1 MSTEKKQKI
10 VDTYKKICA
19 VGLGSEIMSSGNLS
33 IRDGDKFYV
42 TPSGVSPSELTVE
55 DIVEVGFD
63 GSVNGKYKPSSETP
77 FHRDIYLKFSGAEAI
92 VHTHAKFCSILSCK
106 EMEIPPF
113 HYMIAIAGGKKIP
126 CAEYATFGSEALS
139 ENICKA
145 LLESKACLM
154 AHHGMVAYGKDMDEA
169 LKIAVEVE
177 NLAEQ
182 YCHLINI
189 GEVKLIED
197 AEMNL
202 VIDKFSS
209 YGKKSSKE

>member
-1 MSTEKKQKI
+1 M
-10 VDTYKKICA
+10 YA
-19 VGLGSEIMSSGNLS
+19 
-33 IRDGDKFYV
+33 IRSYY
-42 TPSGVSPSELTVE
+42 E
-55 DIVEVGFD
+55 
-63 GSVNGKYKPSSETP
+63 
-77 FHRDIYLKFSGAEAI
+77 
-92 VHTHAKFCSILSCK
+92 
-106 EMEIPPF
+106 
-113 HYMIAIAGGKKIP
+113 IP